1 MTTVWVL
8 LVLINLLVMFV
19 NLGYVFTNKQ
29 EQQQQQHNQ
38 NLQGHPRLLGHHRQ
52 QQPYY
57 APNESPNKLM
67 VQENFALLRG
77 ALRDSPQNMETLK
90 NDSRTMP
97 AHETHTFALR
107 GDDWEDLISSW
118 PVCLSTQASADL
130 LFWVG
135 EHIKTWSGPMSVAV
149 YVPDSDFYVAMKMI
163 EVLLSCSEDVRRR
176 VSFHVTYPAEFPPKA
191 MPLDNPKLLA
201 HGCDQLEM
209 YNEYLLSEMNGTL
222 QSRQPAGQFL
232 YPQNLLRNIARD
244 NCKTDYVF
252 TPDVDMVLVA
262 GGIDVHLKSFL
273 DRPDARRCRKCAFII
288 PAYEISTE
296 APHNP
301 VDKSELLLFLKKN
314 KLARRFHVKIFKP
327 NQANSQLKLWERPTA
342 GKELKGKKDR
352 KQQQQQQ
359 QEALQDSL
367 MREANGTLRVLY
379 DVTTWQNF
387 WEPVYVARAPVPPF
401 DERFVGYGCTRSSQI
416 YEMHVA
422 GFSWRVLNDAF
433 LCHRGFQDR
442 RARELWGQINR
453 NFNLYQDFKREVD
466 KKYGEQVK
474 KQKAPE
480 EI

>member
-1 MTTVWVL
+1 MSTVWVL
-8 LVLINLLVMFV
+8 LFVINLLVMFV
-19 NLGYVFTNKQ
+19 NLGFVFNNKQ
-29 EQQQQQHNQ
+29 DQQQK
-38 NLQGHPRLLGHHRQ
+38 LQGRPRQ
-52 QQPYY
+52 QLAPPHQPHS
-57 APNESPNKLM
+57 PNESPHKLM
-67 VQENFALLRG
+67 VQENFAVLRG
-77 ALRDSPQNMETLK
+77 ARGDSPQKMETLK

-130 LFWVG
+130 LFWIG

-149 YVPDSDFYVAMKMI
+149 YVPDSDFYVAVKMI
-163 EVLLSCSEDVRRR
+163 EVLLSCSEDIRRR

-191 MPLDNPKLLA
+191 MPLHNHKLL
-201 HGCDQLEM
+201 GYSCDQLEM

-222 QSRQPAGQFL
+222 QSRLPMDQFL

-244 NCKTDYVF
+244 SCKTDYVF

-273 DRPDARRCRKCAFII
+273 DRPDTRRCRKCAFVI

-301 VDKSELLLFLKKN
+301 VDKAELLLFLKN
-314 KLARRFHVKIFKP
+314 KLARRFHAKVFKP
-327 NQANSQLKLWERPTA
+327 NQANSQLKLWERPS

-352 KQQQQQQ
+352 KL
-359 QEALQDSL
+359 EAPSDSL

-387 WEPVYVARAPVPPF
+387 WEPVYVARATVPSF

-422 GFSWRVLNDAF
+422 GFRWRMLNYAF
-433 LCHRGFQDR
+433 LCHRGFQDK
-442 RARELWGQINR
+442 RARDLWGQINR
-453 NFNLYQDFKREVD
+453 NFKLYQDFKREVD
-466 KKYGEQVK
+466 EKYGAQDR
-474 KQKAPE
+474 KQKASE